1 MNASEPL
8 MPTPT
13 TPVSRGPS
21 AGRVAAVV
29 TGGLAALLALLVLSS
44 GAALLWGDSQK
55 DHDGYLSTKN
65 DRFHTRTY
73 ALATDNLDVD
83 TDGAS
88 RVLSH
93 DMFGTVRVKAHS
105 NDGKP
110 VFIGIA
116 RTKDVDRY
124 LRGTAHARVTDV
136 DTSPFRASYRQSAGE
151 GRPGVPADQSIW
163 AAQAGGTGTR
173 TLAWDVE
180 DGDWS
185 VVVMNADASAGVD
198 AGVSA
203 GARLP
208 WLDEAGWV
216 ALGGG
221 TLIAI
226 VAGVLIVAGVRP
238 PRGGYRPAAVAPAAA
253 A

>member
-1 MNASEPL
+1 

-13 TPVSRGPS
+13 TPVSRDPS
-21 AGRVAAVV
+21 PGRIAAVV

-44 GAALLWGDSQK
+44 GAALLWGESQK
-55 DHDGYLSTKN
+55 DHDGYLSTKS

-105 NDGKP
+105 NDGKS

-124 LRGTAHARVTDV
+124 LRGTAHTRVTDV
-136 DTSPFRASYRQSAGE
+136 DTSPFRASYRPSAGE
-151 GRPGVPADQSIW
+151 GRPGVPAEQSIW
-163 AAQAGGTGTR
+163 AAQADGTGTR
-173 TLAWDVE
+173 TLSWDVE

-203 GARLP
+203 GAELP

-221 TLIAI
+221 TLIAL

-238 PRGGYRPAAVAPAAA
+238 PRGAHRPAAVAPTVA
-253 A
+253 